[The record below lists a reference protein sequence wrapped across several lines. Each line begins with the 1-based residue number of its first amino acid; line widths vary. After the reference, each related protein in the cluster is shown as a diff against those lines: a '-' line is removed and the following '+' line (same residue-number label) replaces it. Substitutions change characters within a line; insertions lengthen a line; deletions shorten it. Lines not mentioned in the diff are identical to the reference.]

1 MQQLLLPIL
10 MFGALYFLMLRPQ
23 KKRAEAQRQLLNNLK
38 EGTEVMTTSGI
49 YGFITAVDGDIVWLE
64 IAQGVDVRVMKAAI
78 SRVIDTP
85 ASAADAPAIGDGT
98 TDTATTATTTP
109 MTDTD
114 TTSSTIDLSKNDSG
128 GTSGDN

>member
-23 KKRAEAQRQLLNNLK
+23 KKKAEAQRQLLNNLK

-49 YGFITAVDGDIVWLE
+49 YGFVTAVDGDIVWLE
-64 IAQGVDVRVMKAAI
+64 IASGVDVRVVKAAI
-78 SRVIDTP
+78 SRVIDAP
-85 ASAADAPAIGDGT
+85 ASSDTDTPAIGTESKADSAAK
-98 TDTATTATTTP
+98 DI
-109 MTDTD
+109 TD

>member
-49 YGFITAVDGDIVWLE
+49 YGFVTAVDGDIVWLE

-78 SRVIDTP
+78 SRVIDAP
-85 ASAADAPAIGDGT
+85 ASGATDAPATGDATSAIETTGT
-98 TDTATTATTTP
+98 TTST
-109 MTDTD
+109 TD